1 MKNLEENI
9 LCDLQ
14 ILELWNENLFDLWT
28 LELRNLFDSQL
39 VQKKKNSIWFTNKIM
54 QRNLKEFIR
63 LINVKIMQR
72 DIIKNF
78 ILFTNFILIVIV
90 ENSID
95 PSVIENA
102 RSSSAFR
109 RSWSACSFSSRA
121 ASIDSTLFFPKAVH
135 SGEYVSTSSPTGSKA
150 TVNTHRVSVPRT
162 LQPPLVCLPP
172 RSTWRMHTCSR
183 ESI

>member
-1 MKNLEENI
+1 
-9 LCDLQ
+9 
-14 ILELWNENLFDLWT
+14 
-28 LELRNLFDSQL
+28 
-39 VQKKKNSIWFTNKIM
+39 M

-109 RSWSACSFSSRA
+109 RS
-121 ASIDSTLFFPKAVH
+121 
-135 SGEYVSTSSPTGSKA
+135 
-150 TVNTHRVSVPRT
+150 
-162 LQPPLVCLPP
+162 
-172 RSTWRMHTCSR
+172 
-183 ESI
+183 